1 MRKSPLISIC
11 LRNGTL
17 AGVLAILLL
26 IGMYYAGRHPLMI
39 APFLDFRILLFGIF
53 VFFSLKEFRENHQNG
68 ELHFWQGMA
77 GGFIMVMVTATTASV
92 LLWIFTALESDFVPE
107 YVTKMTEYLKTFP
120 KEDIERI
127 GKDAYQ
133 RNLETLPS
141 TNGKQI
147 AASYFIQSMVIG
159 FFVTI
164 ILSVTLR
171 KQPKEIINSKP

>member
-1 MRKSPLISIC
+1 MKKSPLVGIS
-11 LRNGTL
+11 LRNGALT
-17 AGVLAILLL
+17 GVLAIVLM
-26 IGMYYAGRHPLMI
+26 IIMYYAGRHPLMI
-39 APFLDFRILLFGIF
+39 APFLDFRILLFGVF
-53 VFFSLKEFRENHQNG
+53 VFFTLKEFRENHQNG

-77 GGFIMVMVTATTASV
+77 GGFIMIMVAATTASV
-92 LLWIFTALESDFVPE
+92 LLWIFTASESDFIPE
-107 YVTKMTEYLKTFP
+107 YVSKMTDYLKTFP

-133 RNLETLPS
+133 RNLDTLPS

-164 ILSVTLR
+164 ILSVSLR
-171 KQPKEIINSKP
+171 KQPKSI